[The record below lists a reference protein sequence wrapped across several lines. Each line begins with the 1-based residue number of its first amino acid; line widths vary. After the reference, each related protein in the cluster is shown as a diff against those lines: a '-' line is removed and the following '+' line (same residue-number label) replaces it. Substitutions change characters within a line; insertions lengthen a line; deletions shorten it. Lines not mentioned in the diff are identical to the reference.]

1 MTNVICNTSPF
12 QYLHQID
19 QLHILPA
26 LAGKIIVPSAVV
38 DEIAAGRVA
47 GVDLPDL
54 AQLDWVMVQS
64 PAGQSAL
71 PLISDLGAGESEVLM
86 LALETPGATVILDD
100 MLARRVAESLNL
112 HLTGTLGL
120 LLDAKQ
126 AGLISQVRPLLD
138 QLQTLRFRLSPVTY
152 QAVLKLAD
160 EL

>member
-19 QLHILPA
+19 QLRILPA

-38 DEIAAGRVA
+38 DELAAGRVA

-100 MLARRVAESLNL
+100 MLARRVAKSLNL

-120 LLDAKQ
+120 LSP
-126 AGLISQVRPLLD
+126 LI
-138 QLQTLRFRLSPVTY
+138 
-152 QAVLKLAD
+152 A
-160 EL
+160 

>member
-1 MTNVICNTSPF
+1 VTSVICNTSPF

-26 LAGKIIVPSAVV
+26 LAGKVIVPSAVV
-38 DEIAAGRVA
+38 DELAAGRVA

-54 AQLDWVMVQS
+54 SQLDWIIVQS

-71 PLISDLGAGESEVLM
+71 PLIADLGAGESEVLM
-86 LALETPGATVILDD
+86 LALETPGAAVILDD
-100 MLARRVAESLNL
+100 MLARRVAESLNIRM
-112 HLTGTLGL
+112 TGTLGL

-138 QLQTLRFRLSPVTY
+138 QLQTLRFRLAPATY

-160 EL
+160 ES

>member
-12 QYLHQID
+12 QYLHQIN

-26 LAGKIIVPSAVV
+26 LAGTIIVPAAVV
-38 DEIAAGRVA
+38 DELAVGRVA
-47 GVDLPDL
+47 GVDLPDISH
-54 AQLDWVMVQS
+54 LDWVVVKS

-100 MLARRVAESLNL
+100 MLARRVAESLDL
-112 HLTGTLGL
+112 SLTGTLGL
-120 LLDAKQ
+120 LLDAKR

-138 QLQTLRFRLSPVTY
+138 QLHKLRFRLSSLTY